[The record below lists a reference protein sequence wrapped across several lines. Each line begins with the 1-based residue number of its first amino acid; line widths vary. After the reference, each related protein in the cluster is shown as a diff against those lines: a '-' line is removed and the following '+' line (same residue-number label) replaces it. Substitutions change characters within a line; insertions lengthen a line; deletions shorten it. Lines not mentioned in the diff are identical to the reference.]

1 MTVSGLAYTDVVR
14 YLHIDP
20 VDVTAAEQVL
30 LTAYLDA
37 AKSYAK
43 DYTGQ
48 DIEALDEIG
57 DVMAVAVL
65 CLAADMYTNRDMVT
79 GGTKGTVNTNKTVES
94 ILNMHAVNLVP
105 KAPDAG
111 VATEEPTGKGWIN

>member
-1 MTVSGLAYTDVVR
+1 MTVSGLVYTDVVR

-48 DIEALDEIG
+48 DVEALDEIG

-105 KAPDAG
+105 KVPDAG

>member
-1 MTVSGLAYTDVVR
+1 MTVSGLAYTDVVN

-20 VDVTAAEQVL
+20 VDVTASEQVL

-37 AKSYAK
+37 AKSFAR

-48 DIEALDEIG
+48 DEYSLDELG
-57 DVMAVAVL
+57 DSMAVAVL

-79 GGTKGTVNTNKTVES
+79 GGTKSTVNVNKTVET

-105 KAPDAG
+105 N
-111 VATEEPTGKGWIN
+111 EEG